1 MPSVLVIYREGLSED
16 QLKKQI
22 YREVR
27 ILKKVIREKV
37 PKNLRYDP

>member
-1 MPSVLVIYREGLSED
+1 LIIYREGLSED

-27 ILKKVIREKV
+27 VLKKVIR
-37 PKNLRYDP
+37 